1 MTDPLTPEQRE
12 TLREK
17 RRMMEFQLARISDLG
32 PQADNWAL
40 DVLIGIRDIFVIID
54 SLPAPKQYTEEQL
67 REGFESWVKKNWRA
81 YLHKKAL
88 KREGAGYHSSTVNDH
103 WTGWINGARYTN
115 SLMEPHA

>member
-40 DVLIGIRDIFVIID
+40 DVLIGIRYIFAIID
-54 SLPAPKQYTEEQL
+54 SLPAPKQYTEAEI
-67 REGFESWVKKNWRA
+67 RKWAKEKGMSDAFYFA
-81 YLHKKAL
+81 YSG
-88 KREGAGYHSSTVNDH
+88 GAVECARFL
-103 WTGWINGARYTN
+103 GAIKGPN
-115 SLMEPHA
+115 A

>member
-54 SLPAPKQYTEEQL
+54 SLPAPKQYTEAEL
-67 REGFESWVKKNWRA
+67 REGFASQYQDGLHVGGNGEFADREIEADFTEWVECARF
-81 YLHKKAL
+81 L
-88 KREGAGYHSSTVNDH
+88 GAIKDTH
-103 WTGWINGARYTN
+103 A
-115 SLMEPHA
+115 EPIA

>member
-54 SLPAPKQYTEEQL
+54 SLPAPKQYTEAEL
-67 REGFESWVKKNWRA
+67 RKAFDEECDKGKILQSFVTSDGRYISGLSIYAKQGWMACASFLE
-81 YLHKKAL
+81 AL
-88 KREGAGYHSSTVNDH
+88 KE
-103 WTGWINGARYTN
+103 
-115 SLMEPHA
+115 